1 MVSLFSGVGYGI
13 AGLVTQPYQ
22 GAEKEG
28 VGGFFKGVS
37 KGLAGLVIKPVTG
50 ALDLVSK
57 TTEGV
62 KNTANFF
69 DEKPNET
76 RKRLP
81 RIFYGEELILRNF
94 ML

>member
-1 MVSLFSGVGYGI
+1 MISLVSGVGYGI

-22 GAEKEG
+22 GAEKDG

-57 TTEGV
+57 TSEGV

-69 DEKPNET
+69 DEKPNEI

-81 RIFYGEELILRNF
+81 RIFYGEE
-94 ML
+94 

>member
-1 MVSLFSGVGYGI
+1 M
-13 AGLVTQPYQ
+13 
-22 GAEKEG
+22 
-28 VGGFFKGVS
+28 S
-37 KGLAGLVIKPVTG
+37 KGLAGLVVKPVTG

-69 DEKPNET
+69 DDKPNEI

-81 RIFYGEELILRNF
+81 RIFYGQE
-94 ML
+94 